1 MESTN
6 CQRVKKQSDQF
17 KEAIV
22 MKRAITMVVFWGA
35 MGSCFFSPVRLVA
48 QQCQDEEAVVVDYTK
63 SLTEL
68 VETTRKEGLP
78 EFEKS
83 YHQKACLTKLT
94 LCLGMMD
101 ELDGCLEK
109 ASVDTTATKDQME
122 AYKAKRAVY
131 GKLKDEMEGD
141 RKALKASEDSKAAKT
156 LMEKFD
162 FSN

>member
-1 MESTN
+1 MECTN
-6 CQRVKKQSDQF
+6 CQRVKQQSDQI
-17 KEAIV
+17 KKAMV
-22 MKRAITMVVFWGA
+22 MQRAITMVVILGA
-35 MGSCFFSPVRLVA
+35 MGSCFFSPVRLAA

-63 SLTEL
+63 SLTKL

-94 LCLGMMD
+94 LCLGMID

-109 ASVDTTATKDQME
+109 ASVDTTATKDQVE
-122 AYKAKRAVY
+122 AYKAKRATY
-131 GKLKDEMEGD
+131 AKLKDKVEED
-141 RKALKASEDSKAAKT
+141 KKALKALEDSKAAKT

>member
-1 MESTN
+1 MECTN

-17 KEAIV
+17 KEAMV
-22 MKRAITMVVFWGA
+22 MKRAITMVIILGA

-48 QQCQDEEAVVVDYTK
+48 QQCQDEEAMVVDYTK
-63 SLTEL
+63 SLTDL
-68 VETTRKEGLP
+68 VATTRKEGLP

-83 YHQKACLTKLT
+83 FHQKACVTKLT

-101 ELDGCLEK
+101 ELTGCLEK
-109 ASVDTTATKDQME
+109 AGVDSTATKDQME
-122 AYKAKRAVY
+122 AYKAKSAAY
-131 GKLKDEMEGD
+131 TKLKDKMEGD
-141 RKALKASEDSKAAKT
+141 RKELKTLEDSKAAKA